1 MDQQL
6 LFLINHTWAHPA
18 FDRLMAVMSSLD
30 FWLPFLIA
38 PGGRRGDPGRLSNAD
53 DAAGDR
59 AGNRDNG
66 RSCRAHS
73 EGCRGPPAPARGAR
87 GRAHARSCPREAA
100 ISCAWFA
107 AQGGISVARIRPP
120 RGSSFPSAHAAN
132 NFAVAVVCAVFFRRW
147 GWLLF
152 LPAILVAYSRVYVGS
167 HWPLD
172 VIVSCFLG
180 AGVGLLVVVIVEAF
194 WRRWGGRCIPCC
206 TRNIPVCWPRDPGEN
221 TTRVCDRGNPGPRGG
236 SSGSLTRR
244 RRKRT
249 IFFARKGRLPPILT
263 VPAARRLSRASR
275 APTENRKS
283 SGG

>member
-30 FWLPFLIA
+30 FWLPFLIGLVLVA
-38 PGGRRGDPGRLSNAD
+38 VIRGGFRMRMMLLAIGLAIAITDGVVVRTLKDVVGRPRPHEVLEGVRTLDLANA
-53 DAAGDR
+53 R
-59 AGNRDNG
+59 
-66 RSCRAHS
+66 
-73 EGCRGPPAPARGAR
+73 
-87 GRAHARSCPREAA
+87 PRFLALGLPLKEEY
-100 ISCAWFA
+100 
-107 AQGGISVARIRPP
+107 SVARIRPP

-180 AGVGLLVVVIVEAF
+180 AGVGLFVVVIVEAF
-194 WRRWGGRCIPCC
+194 WRRWGGRCIPLLHEKH
-206 TRNIPVCWPRDPGEN
+206 P
-221 TTRVCDRGNPGPRGG
+221 
-236 SSGSLTRR
+236 SL
-244 RRKRT
+244 
-249 IFFARKGRLPPILT
+249 L
-263 VPAARRLSRASR
+263 AA
-275 APTENRKS
+275 
-283 SGG
+283 